1 MPNIEDNNAKLIF
14 NMEELFNLIVNVW
27 DSGHSG
33 MYENSLSTGMIE
45 DSIAKMND
53 FFSMG
58 ASSLIESD
66 NMMTVGV
73 DDLNINSDDHL
84 FSSRTELES
93 LGITGQDAL
102 ELIMTYAGTL
112 SSLQDIDTGLNNY
125 QQELCCDFMAG
136 IRAGLN
142 DIDMSQVERYLTSDD
157 YTVDNNGKSHFDAI
171 AEGINFAHDYMDSH
185 HDSPKF
191 MDCFEQFKESQAN
204 STSEIA
210 ELMDEQYG
218 IECTMQHYKDL
229 LSNGSDSFSS
239 VEEYEDAIRKYFAAS
254 AENARMTDKIAFKS
268 RESMVPYEEYPY
280 YKHPELN
287 PFGIYAM
294 FHPSEIHQQPCE
306 KPYLPNDFLDR
317 PHKESQ
323 KLLQEACNAMCD
335 AIGIRHIKVILT
347 SDPEIKNAAQNS
359 GFLPFTLIDDTLFL
373 NKDYARASIDHFG
386 NTDSLL
392 VDMAH
397 EIGHSLVMLHC
408 GMLKQKI
415 NETLA
420 DILSTLITCMMGID
434 VDVARQYFLW
444 SYDGKGNWAYKS
456 SEGRWDA
463 SCVGR
468 FWYETSTLEAF
479 LDAMEDRHFRDIA
492 YDYDTESREAVN
504 EMVVRELDYQMNEAG
519 GFKDNLTKC
528 LDNVLRCLPIPRR

>member
-1 MPNIEDNNAKLIF
+1 MND
-14 NMEELFNLIVNVW
+14 MEELFSIMATVW
-27 DSGHSG
+27 EGELFG
-33 MYENSLSTGMIE
+33 MQEAGPFHDILE
-45 DSIAKMND
+45 DSITKASEFFRPVESVSHKDGTSILLEDYSFEQDSLYSHANLSSIGIAGHDALDMMLAHEGTNLAIQEMDID
-53 FFSMG
+53 FSK
-58 ASSLIESD
+58 SQKDLCSD
-66 NMMTVGV
+66 FMVGV
-73 DDLNINSDDHL
+73 
-84 FSSRTELES
+84 
-93 LGITGQDAL
+93 
-102 ELIMTYAGTL
+102 
-112 SSLQDIDTGLNNY
+112 
-125 QQELCCDFMAG
+125 
-136 IRAGLN
+136 RAGLN
-142 DIDMSQVERYLTSDD
+142 GIEPSLLENLLMQEALEFGNGMSEENRLT
-157 YTVDNNGKSHFDAI
+157 AI
-171 AEGINFAHDYMDSH
+171 EEGMEFARDYMEFHSEEPNF
-185 HDSPKF
+185 SE
-191 MDCFEQFKESQAN
+191 CFNHFCESLSGSMA
-204 STSEIA
+204 EIA
-210 ELMDEQYG
+210 ELQDMKYG
-218 IECTMQHYKDL
+218 IECTLQHYRDL
-229 LSNGSDSFSS
+229 LGNVEMNVASM
-239 VEEYEDAIRKYFAAS
+239 EEYEDAIRKYFVAS
-254 AENARMTDKIAFKS
+254 IENARMTDMIAFKS

-294 FHPSEIHQQPCE
+294 FHPSEIHLESYE
-306 KPYLPNDFLDR
+306 KPYLPDDFLDR

-335 AIGIRHIKVILT
+335 AASIRHIKVILT
-347 SDPEIKNAAQNS
+347 SDPEIRNAAQNS

-373 NKDYARASIDHFG
+373 NRDYARASIAHFG

-408 GMLKQKI
+408 GMLKQKT

-420 DILSTLITCMMGID
+420 DILSTLITSMMGID

-468 FWYETSTLEAF
+468 FWYEISTLDSF
-479 LDAMEDRHFRDIA
+479 LIAMQDRHFRDIA

-519 GFKDNLTKC
+519 KFNDNLTKC
-528 LDNVLRCLPIPRR
+528 LDNVLRYLPIPRR

>member
-1 MPNIEDNNAKLIF
+1 MPNIEDNNSKLIF
-14 NMEELFNLIVNVW
+14 NMEELFNLIANVW

-53 FFSMG
+53 FFNMG

-204 STSEIA
+204 STAEIA

-218 IECTMQHYKDL
+218 VECTMQHYKGL
-229 LSNGSDSFSS
+229 LSNGSDGFNS

-254 AENARMTDKIAFKS
+254 AEHAQLSSQISFKS
-268 RESMVPYEEYPY
+268 RESMLPYEEYSFY
-280 YKHPELN
+280 DVKHPERN
-287 PFGIYAM
+287 PFGIYAAYNYHGD
-294 FHPSEIHQQPCE
+294 FPPSDTIA
-306 KPYLPNDFLDR
+306 KPYLPEDLLDR
-317 PHKESQ
+317 DPKEISKYMQ
-323 KLLQEACNAMCD
+323 NACDIICD
-335 AIGIRHIKVILT
+335 AVKLGHLHVFITTDEAKATNGTYEGKWL
-347 SDPEIKNAAQNS
+347 
-359 GFLPFTLIDDTLFL
+359 LPFTLWDNAIYI
-373 NKDYARASIDHFG
+373 NRDY
-386 NTDSLL
+386 
-392 VDMAH
+392 M
-397 EIGHSLVMLHC
+397 
-408 GMLKQKI
+408 
-415 NETLA
+415 ETC
-420 DILSTLITCMMGID
+420 I
-434 VDVARQYFLW
+434 
-444 SYDGKGNWAYKS
+444 
-456 SEGRWDA
+456 
-463 SCVGR
+463 
-468 FWYETSTLEAF
+468 
-479 LDAMEDRHFRDIA
+479 
-492 YDYDTESREAVN
+492 
-504 EMVVRELDYQMNEAG
+504 
-519 GFKDNLTKC
+519 
-528 LDNVLRCLPIPRR
+528 